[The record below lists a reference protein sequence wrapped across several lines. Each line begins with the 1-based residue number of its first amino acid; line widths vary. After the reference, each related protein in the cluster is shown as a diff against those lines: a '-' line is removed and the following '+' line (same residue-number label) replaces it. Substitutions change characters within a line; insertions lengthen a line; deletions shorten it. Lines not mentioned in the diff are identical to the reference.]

1 MARTLK
7 IFLLLL
13 SIHISILHAK
23 GTVAGTAIQNR
34 ADISYQVGGIEQNLT
49 SNTDH
54 FLVDQIIDL
63 DITWQDSSPVE
74 VGAGEQDRVL
84 TFVLSN
90 LGNGDDNITLT
101 YEHNSS
107 SHFLPENAQLF
118 QDSNGNGIFESGVDT
133 LIGDITLAADTNT
146 TLFIVA
152 DIPDGNHTGGDLSRD
167 GIKAD
172 SQNSATAGADNPD
185 AVDVVIRSD
194 SDRAEGVYVIRDY
207 WLVSQKHAVVHSDD
221 NQTHTGTI
229 ITYTIDLSIGGNAT
243 GRSIDHLML
252 TDSIPSGTAYQAGSL
267 KLNGISLS
275 DAVDGD
281 RGDYDGSEVHV
292 NVASLSGTVHQAVTF
307 DVQVQ

>member
-1 MARTLK
+1 
-7 IFLLLL
+7 
-13 SIHISILHAK
+13 
-23 GTVAGTAIQNR
+23 
-34 ADISYQVGGIEQNLT
+34 
-49 SNTDH
+49 
-54 FLVDQIIDL
+54 L
-63 DITWQDSSPVE
+63 DITWQDTNPVE
-74 VGAGEQDRVL
+74 VSAGEQDRVL

-90 LGNGDDNITLT
+90 LGNGDDNVTLT

-118 QDSNGNGIFESGVDT
+118 QDSNANGIFEPGVDM

-172 SQNSATAGADNPD
+172 SQNSATVGADNPD
-185 AVDVVIRSD
+185 AVDVVIRSGSD
-194 SDRAEGVYVIRDY
+194 SAEGVYVIRDY
-207 WLVSQKHAVVHSDD
+207 WLVSQKHAVVDSDD

-229 ITYTIDLSIGGNAT
+229 ITYTIDLFIGGNAT
-243 GRSIDHLML
+243 GRSIDHLIL
-252 TDSIPSGTAYQAGSL
+252 ADSIPIGTTYQAGSL
-267 KLNGISLS
+267 KLNGVSLS

-281 RGDYDGSEVHV
+281 RGDYAGNEVHV
-292 NVASLSGTVHQAVTF
+292 DVGSLSGTVHQTVTF